1 MGKLDIAKKLE
12 ERRRR
17 RPEIHQSMVSRIEYQ
32 AAIRRGHMNTNL
44 RAERDRLRGALSRI
58 GTRHPQSARD
68 RYNELVKI
76 VGESK

>member
-1 MGKLDIAKKLE
+1 MGKIDIAKKLE

-17 RPEIHQSMVSRIEYQ
+17 RPEIHQSMVSRIDYQ
-32 AAIRRGHMNTNL
+32 AAVRRGHTNTNL
-44 RAERDRLRGALSRI
+44 RAERDRLLGALSRI
-58 GTRHPQSARD
+58 GTLHPQTVRD